1 VVDTNC
7 SPEGVD
13 YVVPG
18 NDDAMRAI
26 GLYASA
32 VADAVLEGK
41 SSSPQVMVGEDDFVE
56 LDESGAPRRAPA
68 GRGRPRPQAAVRRK
82 PTRAVAVEAAAAG
95 VVAGAA
101 PAVVSEADL
110 DEPAVVAPA
119 GGKEQI
125 GNQRRRQPGAGA
137 GGARPGPGGAR
148 RGGR

>member
-1 VVDTNC
+1 
-7 SPEGVD
+7 VD

-26 GLYASA
+26 GLYAAA

-41 SSSPQVMVGEDDFVE
+41 SAVPQVMVGEDDFVE

-68 GRGRPRPQAAVRRK
+68 RGRPRPQSGAPVRRK
-82 PTRAVAVEAAAAG
+82 PPQVAAAATVEAAAD
-95 VVAGAA
+95 A
-101 PAVVSEADL
+101 PPAPVSEAEL

-119 GGKEQI
+119 GGKELI
-125 GNQRRRQPGAGA
+125 GSSARRRPTGPGA
-137 GGARPGPGGAR
+137 GGAR

>member
-1 VVDTNC
+1 
-7 SPEGVD
+7 VD

-26 GLYASA
+26 GLYAAA

-41 SSSPQVMVGEDDFVE
+41 AAVPQVVVGEDDFVE
-56 LDESGAPRRAPA
+56 LDESGAPRRSPA
-68 GRGRPRPQAAVRRK
+68 GKGRPRPQAAVRRR
-82 PTRAVAVEAAAAG
+82 PARAAAPAAADAA
-95 VVAGAA
+95 AGAA
-101 PAVVSEADL
+101 PAAAVTEADL

-125 GNQRRRQPGAGA
+125 GNARRRQGGGT